1 MKFKEVTL
9 LIGQT
14 LYDLAVQEY
23 GHTDGLWLILEDNP
37 GIASDLSSVP
47 APGTVVNVR
56 LEVPELSTNNRAI
69 AAEFARRGQKV
80 ASGMEATITVNQ
92 YATAGYWQQGYSSLK
107 QGA

>member
-1 MKFKEVTL
+1 MTYKQVIL
-9 LIGQT
+9 LTGQT
-14 LYDLAVQEY
+14 LYDLAIQEY

-47 APGTVVNVR
+47 APGTLVNIR
-56 LEVPELSTNNRAI
+56 LDVPELSDNNRLI

-80 ASGMEATITVNQ
+80 ASGAQATIIVSQ
-92 YATAGYWQQGYSSLK
+92 YATAGYWQQGYSTLK